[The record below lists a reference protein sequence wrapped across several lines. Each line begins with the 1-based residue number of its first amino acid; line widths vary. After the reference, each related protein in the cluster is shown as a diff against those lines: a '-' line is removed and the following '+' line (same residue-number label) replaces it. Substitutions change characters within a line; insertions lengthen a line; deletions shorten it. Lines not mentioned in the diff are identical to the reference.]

1 MIDQNAQSRTP
12 TFWAAPD
19 LAKAGYLVFPVK
31 DKAPSV
37 EGGFYAGTTDLSQI
51 AAWIEEGHED
61 DDVAF
66 ATGLPSGVVVMDA
79 DTLEAFE
86 QMRARYGKPTVRTKR
101 GGHWYFRHPRNG
113 KITSTKARAGLD
125 RKGDGGYV
133 AAPPSRGRAW
143 TNGLPNRSA
152 LPLLPREFWPK
163 RADKS
168 DAPRSLTIEVKD
180 QAAETIAG
188 YVAKIPPGAGAGRH
202 EHLTH
207 LCGVLL
213 GRGVAFGDAEDVLVS
228 AWSKVGGEL
237 AERAPR
243 EVPNTLRTT
252 EQAIAEDRAT
262 GVPSLERITPGLYGE
277 LEAIFGWKVRI
288 TIGGREPGGE
298 IVHFPSNGHGTL
310 QPNARFNMTELGN
323 AERFVARHGD
333 DIRYCYPWGRWLV
346 WNGARWERDESG
358 KVHKRAKDTVRSIY
372 AEAAAEGDDER
383 RKSLVK
389 HARASEAKNKI
400 EAMLELA
407 KSEVPVS
414 PDELDPNPLLLN
426 APNGTIDLRTGE
438 LREHR
443 RDDLITKMAGA
454 EYDPQA
460 SAPEWAAFLE
470 RVQPGEELREFL
482 QRGTGY
488 SASGD
493 TSEQCMF
500 INHGP
505 SGANGKTTFQEA
517 VAGALGDYAMRTPT
531 EMLLAKRGGGVPND
545 VARLK
550 GARFV
555 AASETEE
562 GRRLAESLVKDLTG
576 QDTISARFMRAEWF
590 DFKPTHKLWLSTNHK
605 PEIRG
610 TDNGI
615 WRRIRLVPWDVTI
628 PPAEQDRKLSAKLR
642 TEFPG
647 VLAWI
652 VRGCIAWQREGLR
665 APDEVRR
672 ATAEYRA
679 EMDTLA
685 AFLVDRCVV
694 REGVWALADKLYQR
708 YAMWCDANGERQEAQ
723 KAFVARLSER
733 GFVRKRATKG
743 ADKGRYIWLGVGIRD
758 DNDDPDDDLGSPS
771 EPKARRGLPA
781 ESRTDKPNTSLM
793 NYSGEPSEAK
803 NQINV
808 ENKKP
813 RKEMGENGSLGS
825 LGSPHAGGQKEPLSA
840 VLAPGQSATLGK
852 LRDIEGVARELRRA
866 GSGPAKML
874 AAYLEKPN
882 RERLMYLTRAVL
894 VARGEAPAGW
904 EGLAGAVEAAAANP
918 DNHPIGCECEG
929 CL

>member
-1 MIDQNAQSRTP
+1 MIYDDAQGRTP

-19 LAKAGYLVFPVK
+19 LAKAGYPVFPLK
-31 DKAPSV
+31 GKEPSV
-37 EGGFYAGTTDLSQI
+37 EGGFYACTTDVSQV
-51 AAWIEEGHED
+51 AEWITEGRADH
-61 DDVAF
+61 DVAV
-66 ATGLPSGVVVMDA
+66 ATGLLSGVVVIDA
-79 DTLEAFE
+79 DTPEAFE
-86 QMRARYGKPTVRTKR
+86 EMRASYGKPDALTRR
-101 GGHWYFRHPRNG
+101 GGHWWFAHPRKG
-113 KITSTKARAGLD
+113 KITSTKVRDGLD

-133 AAPPSRGRAW
+133 AVPPSRGRTW
-143 TNGLPNRSA
+143 TRGIPNRSA

-168 DAPRSLTIEVKD
+168 DAPRSLTAEVKD

-188 YVAKIPPGAGAGRH
+188 CVAKIPPGAGVGRH
-202 EHLTH
+202 DHLIH

-252 EQAIAEDRAT
+252 EQALAEGRAT
-262 GVPSLERITPGLYGE
+262 GIPSLERTTPGLYAQ
-277 LEAIFGWKVRI
+277 LDAIFGWEVRV
-288 TIGGREPGGE
+288 TTGGREPGGE
-298 IVHFPSNGHGTL
+298 IVHFPSNGHGTT
-310 QPNARFNMTELGN
+310 QHPARFNMTELGN

-383 RKSLVK
+383 RKALVK

-414 PDELDPNPLLLN
+414 PDELDANPLLLKV
-426 APNGTIDLRTGE
+426 PNGTVDLRTGE
-438 LREHR
+438 LLPHR
-443 RDDLITKMAGA
+443 REDLITKMAGA
-454 EYDPQA
+454 EYKPD
-460 SAPEWAAFLE
+460 APAPAWAAFLE
-470 RVQPGEELREFL
+470 RVQPGEELREFI

-488 SASGD
+488 SATGD

-517 VAGALGDYAMRTPT
+517 AASALGDYAMRTPT

-615 WRRIRLVPWDVTI
+615 WRRIRLVPWAVTI

-642 TEFPG
+642 AELSG

-685 AFLVDRCVV
+685 AFLADRCVV
-694 REGVWALADKLYQR
+694 REGVWSLADKLYQR

-743 ADKGRYIWLGVGIRD
+743 TDKGRYIWLGVGIRD

-771 EPKARRGLPA
+771 EPKDHHGSPDD
-781 ESRTDKPNTSLM
+781 SRTDTPDTTPTNCI
-793 NYSGEPSEAK
+793 GEPSEVK
-803 NQINV
+803 NHIND

-813 RKEMGENGSLGS
+813 RKVMQENGSLGS
-825 LGSPHAGGQKEPLSA
+825 LGSPPAGDGLEEYLNEPPEWLTSQLARCAGDPGRWLKPTTSA
-840 VLAPGQSATLGK
+840 IAQDFYGKALRAP
-852 LRDIEGVARELRRA
+852 EVEPVLRRW
-866 GSGPAKML
+866 
-874 AAYLEKPN
+874 LEK
-882 RERLMYLTRAVL
+882 
-894 VARGEAPAGW
+894 GAGR
-904 EGLAGAVEAAAANP
+904 
-918 DNHPIGCECEG
+918 
-929 CL
+929 

>member
-1 MIDQNAQSRTP
+1 MVSENAQTRAP

-19 LAKAGYLVFPVK
+19 LAKAGYPVFPVK

-51 AAWIEEGHED
+51 AAWIEEGRGDH
-61 DDVAF
+61 DVAF
-66 ATGLPSGVVVMDA
+66 AAGLPSNVAVMDA
-79 DTLEAFE
+79 DTPEAFE
-86 QMRARYGKPTVRTKR
+86 EMRAKYGKPTVLTKR
-101 GGHWYFRHPRNG
+101 GGHWYFRHPKNG
-113 KITSTKARAGLD
+113 KVVSNKVRPGLD
-125 RKGDGGYV
+125 RKGEGGLV
-133 AAPPSRGRAW
+133 VMPPSRGRTW
-143 TNGLPNRSA
+143 TNGIPNPASLPI
-152 LPLLPREFWPK
+152 LPEEFWTK
-163 RADKS
+163 KAERSEAI
-168 DAPRSLTIEVKD
+168 RSLPDSVKN
-180 QAAETIAG
+180 QAAEAIARHI
-188 YVAKIPPGAGAGRH
+188 AKIIPGPDKGRH
-202 EHLTH
+202 EHLRH

-213 GRGVAFGDAEDVLVS
+213 GRGVAFGDAEDVLGS

-243 EVPNTLRTT
+243 EVPNTLSST
-252 EQAIAEDRAT
+252 EQAISEDRAT
-262 GVPSLERITPGLYGE
+262 GVPSLERITPGLYAE
-277 LEAIFGWKVRI
+277 LETIFNWKVRI

-298 IVHFPSNGHGTL
+298 VLHFPSNGHRIP
-310 QPNARFNMTELGN
+310 QHPARFNMTELGN

-372 AEAAAEGDDER
+372 AEAAAEGDDEQ
-383 RKSLVK
+383 RKALVK
-389 HARASEAKNKI
+389 HARGSEAKNKI

-414 PDELDPNPLLLN
+414 PDELDANPLLLN
-426 APNGTIDLRTGE
+426 VPNGTVDLRTGE
-438 LREHR
+438 LLPHR
-443 RDDLITKMAGA
+443 RENLITKMAGA
-454 EYDPQA
+454 EYEPD
-460 SAPEWAAFLE
+460 APAPAWATFLE
-470 RVQPGEELREFL
+470 RVQPGEELREFI

-488 SASGD
+488 SATGD

-517 VAGALGDYAMRTPT
+517 AAGALGDYAMRTPT

-615 WRRIRLVPWDVTI
+615 WRRIRLVPWAVTI
-628 PPAEQDRKLSAKLR
+628 PPAEQDRKLSEKLR
-642 TEFPG
+642 AELPG
-647 VLAWI
+647 ILAWI
-652 VRGCIAWQREGLR
+652 VRGCLAWQREGLR

-685 AFLVDRCVV
+685 AFLADRCVV

-771 EPKARRGLPA
+771 EPKDHHGSPDD
-781 ESRTDKPNTSLM
+781 SRTDTPDTTLTNCI
-793 NYSGEPSEAK
+793 GEPSEVK
-803 NQINV
+803 NHIND

-813 RKEMGENGSLGS
+813 RKVMQKNGSLGS
-825 LGSPHAGGQKEPLSA
+825 LGSPRDGEELAKYINEPPDWLASQLARCAGDPGRWLKPTTSAIAQDFYGKALRAPEVEP
-840 VLAPGQSATLGK
+840 V
-852 LRDIEGVARELRRA
+852 LRRW
-866 GSGPAKML
+866 
-874 AAYLEKPN
+874 LEK
-882 RERLMYLTRAVL
+882 
-894 VARGEAPAGW
+894 
-904 EGLAGAVEAAAANP
+904 GAE
-918 DNHPIGCECEG
+918 
-929 CL
+929 